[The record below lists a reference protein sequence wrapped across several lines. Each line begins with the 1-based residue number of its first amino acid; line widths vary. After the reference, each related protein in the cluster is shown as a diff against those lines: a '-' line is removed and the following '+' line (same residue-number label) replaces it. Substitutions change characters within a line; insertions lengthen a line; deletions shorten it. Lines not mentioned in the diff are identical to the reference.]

1 MSPHSFS
8 CTKKF
13 STFVIFL
20 HAFSGTKD
28 FMISFIFHTDSKE
41 NSDILD
47 DEYDVEHMDQS
58 LYILRIFT

>member
-1 MSPHSFS
+1 
-8 CTKKF
+8 
-13 STFVIFL
+13 
-20 HAFSGTKD
+20 
-28 FMISFIFHTDSKE
+28 MISFIFHTDSKE